1 MSESIDFYAPVY
13 LPDGRVLY
21 GAAAA
26 NWRIAQ
32 AGGFNVFSAQLV
44 QMGLVMGYQKA
55 VFDFQHHRSN
65 LPN

>member
-1 MSESIDFYAPVY
+1 MSEIDFYAPVY

-32 AGGFNVFSAQLV
+32 AGGFNVCSAQLV
-44 QMGLVMGYQKA
+44 QMGLTMGYQKA
-55 VFDFQHHRSN
+55 VFDFQQQSSN
-65 LPN
+65 LPK

>member
-1 MSESIDFYAPVY
+1 MSESLDFYAPVY

-32 AGGFNVFSAQLV
+32 AGGFNVFSAELV
-44 QMGLVMGYQKA
+44 QMGMVMGYQKA
-55 VFDFQHHRSN
+55 IFDFQNSRFN
-65 LPN
+65 RPQ

>member
-44 QMGLVMGYQKA
+44 QIGLTMGYQKA
-55 VFDFQHHRSN
+55 VFDFQQYSSN
-65 LPN
+65 LPK